1 MLKLKD
7 LSLVL
12 MALTLLPAAA
22 QTANTP
28 NKPAGTA
35 QAKPAPKPAPK
46 AQPAQSKQAAPA
58 AAQGGAAAAAAALT
72 PGQMEAAER
81 VFTGTAQC
89 EFGEKIQVTAD
100 DRKPGHFV
108 LKHGKSTYNL
118 VPETTTTGAV
128 RLEDKPKGIMW
139 LQIPS
144 KSMLMNSKIGQRMV
158 DNCLMSQQTG

>member
-22 QTANTP
+22 QTASPP
-28 NKPAGTA
+28 NRSTGTA
-35 QAKPAPKPAPK
+35 PAKPAAKPNPTH
-46 AQPAQSKQAAPA
+46 SKQATQRAAHSSAPP
-58 AAQGGAAAAAAALT
+58 AAAAALST
-72 PGQMEAAER
+72 GQMEAAER

-89 EFGEKIQVTAD
+89 EFGEKVQVTAD
-100 DRKPGHFV
+100 DGKPGHFV
-108 LKHGKSTYNL
+108 LKHGSSTYHL